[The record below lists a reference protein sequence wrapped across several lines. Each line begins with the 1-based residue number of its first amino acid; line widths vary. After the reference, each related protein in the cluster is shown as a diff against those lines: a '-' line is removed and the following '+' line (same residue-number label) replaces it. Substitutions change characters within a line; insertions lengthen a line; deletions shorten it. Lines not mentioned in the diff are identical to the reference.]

1 MQFSL
6 VVTLPYNWKCV
17 LKICGLNFVIIAVT
31 LNYVLISDFSH
42 GFMIEQCNVDTLD
55 NTMVKIFFHIRQNLA
70 AVRSIFEENG
80 QNVDPKL

>member
-6 VVTLPYNWKCV
+6 LVTLPSYRKCV

-42 GFMIEQCNVDTLD
+42 GFMVEQCNVDTFD
-55 NTMVKIFFHIRQNLA
+55 NTMVKIFFHVRQNLA
-70 AVRSIFEENG
+70 AVRSIFAENG
-80 QNVDPKL
+80 

>member
-1 MQFSL
+1 MVYMQFSL
-6 VVTLPYNWKCV
+6 VVTLPYNRKCV

-42 GFMIEQCNVDTLD
+42 GFMVEQCNVDTLD

-70 AVRSIFEENG
+70 AVRSIFAENG
-80 QNVDPKL
+80 

>member
-6 VVTLPYNWKCV
+6 VVTLPNNRKCV

-42 GFMIEQCNVDTLD
+42 GFMAEQSNVDTSD
-55 NTMVKIFFHIRQNLA
+55 NTMVKICFHIRQDLA
-70 AVRSIFEENG
+70 AVRSIFAENG
-80 QNVDPKL
+80 